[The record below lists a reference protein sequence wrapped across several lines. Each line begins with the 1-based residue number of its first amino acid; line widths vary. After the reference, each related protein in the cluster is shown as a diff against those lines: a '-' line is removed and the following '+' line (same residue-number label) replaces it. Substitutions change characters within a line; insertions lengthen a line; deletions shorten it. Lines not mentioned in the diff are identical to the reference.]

1 MCGELALA
9 PSHRGVWDVEIRDF
23 FHGSALNAVDGK
35 GRVSL
40 PAPFR
45 TVIDRRT
52 QRALLP
58 GEKLPSE
65 KFILLGEHE
74 RLPCLQAFDPS
85 YSPEL
90 HGFVSERVDARG
102 GDMDRMSAMDFEQ
115 MDVFGAYLQANY
127 DDAGRMVLSPMFRAI
142 AELDGLAFFLGAGA
156 TFQIWNP
163 HKFLEHCQDKPRVV
177 RALEFMLKEKGAKA

>member
-1 MCGELALA
+1 M
-9 PSHRGVWDVEIRDF
+9 RGMVPGSVAVGSWDVEIRDF
-23 FHGSALNAVDGK
+23 FHGSALNAVDAK

-52 QRALLP
+52 HRALMP
-58 GEKLPSE
+58 GEFPSPE

-74 RLPCLQAFDPS
+74 RLPCLQAFDPA

-90 HGFVSERVDARG
+90 HSFVGERVDARG
-102 GDMDRMSAMDFEQ
+102 DGMDRMSAMDFEQ

-142 AELDGLAFFLGAGA
+142 AEIEGLAFFLGAGA

-177 RALEFMLKEKGAKA
+177 RALEFMLKERGAKA